1 VNGKQQYDE
10 VDKHINQFCTDNN
23 LQVKSVKEVHYLCIQ
38 LQRMANEVV
47 TGEMSEKF
55 DLQLNREELN
65 KPSAKEIKVIQQVIV
80 SGLCENVARIAPVF
94 DAYGNEI
101 PITSKT
107 KVFYESQE
115 SKEKLSLH
123 KLSSVHKERPEFV
136 VYTDLYKLGQDDDEK
151 CYMKNVTVI
160 DSNKWLL

>member
-1 VNGKQQYDE
+1 
-10 VDKHINQFCTDNN
+10 
-23 LQVKSVKEVHYLCIQ
+23 
-38 LQRMANEVV
+38 M
-47 TGEMSEKF
+47 
-55 DLQLNREELN
+55 
-65 KPSAKEIKVIQQVIV
+65 IV

-94 DAYGNEI
+94 DAFGNEI

-123 KLSSVHKERPEFV
+123 KLSSVHKQRPEFV
-136 VYTDLYKLGQDDDEK
+136 VYTDLYKLESSGPDDEEK

-160 DSNKWLL
+160 DTNQWLLKLCSPMLLSYGKPILD